1 MLNQRLFEFMLV
13 IFKNLIKFL
22 YLLIDV
28 MIAEVIQSELD
39 PSDQL
44 IFLF

>member
-13 IFKNLIKFL
+13 IFKHLIKFL
-22 YLLIDV
+22 YLPVDV